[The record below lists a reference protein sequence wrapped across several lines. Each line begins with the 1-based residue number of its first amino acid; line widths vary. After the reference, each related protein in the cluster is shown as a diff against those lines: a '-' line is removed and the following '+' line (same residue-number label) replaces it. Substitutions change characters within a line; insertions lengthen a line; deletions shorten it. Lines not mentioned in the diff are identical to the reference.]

1 MSGKSNSSFTY
12 RSFQQVWDPYKI
24 DSPGRT
30 REACLRCRVKRN
42 KCDGE
47 KPCRRCLRL
56 RAECVYTRQQ
66 KEQAEALREVS
77 RLEQM
82 LDEMGIE
89 IVQLRQ
95 EKAAKAIE
103 FVEKH
108 SDMPN
113 DVVGKQK
120 DQNQSVSTVVLGST
134 QTGNDTWIIK
144 MTKKGI
150 QLQINGIRQLSEFLE
165 YMAGS
170 STIDREPKMTH
181 RPIGTRAVMFIS
193 TAQYPRWHK
202 AQIFQRNKYKPLPL
216 PLVGR
221 VNIDIAMDIEEALLN
236 IILLQTVECSAS
248 LSGKKLSERFL
259 SQDYHQQS
267 QSFIQQGQS
276 ASYTGL
282 CYAIGA
288 VNAHHVLTFHTE
300 NVERQL
306 SAHSNSS
313 TNSIRSRL
321 TEIDKTDI
329 ACALAGRYFDKARE
343 IIIDLVVELES
354 DSLCMETV
362 DALHVMC
369 WYLCSQGQHK
379 SAMFYL
385 GLAIQVAIQLN
396 FHKALRS
403 PRKPVVE
410 ITEVENAIMWN
421 VLACTDQVIASFS
434 KLPANTSVGDTYLNL
449 LGVTIRVPANMPED
463 RVQRLNECIHLAK
476 SSAISRDYIEA
487 WWADDA
493 PSPIKEQ
500 LDRFLAAFNR
510 WSAEL
515 PQNLQ
520 ISALASPSKSRASF
534 LLVVNLQLHYHMLL
548 IHLYFA
554 FLPSVHRKP
563 SSLPP
568 GFQRSIE
575 WDYSKAAIMVT
586 KLTLTYVR
594 AGGCSLPYNQYLVKC
609 EPQMRLAIAAEA
621 HMRLSN
627 SEDVELAKI
636 SRAYVARVLRIV
648 RESKEY
654 RFQQPFALA
663 YCSFLEE
670 FMARE
675 RIDAEADV
683 ILGAQDY
690 FVPIKVPGISW

>member
-66 KEQAEALREVS
+66 SEQAEALREVS
-77 RLEQM
+77 LLEQM
-82 LDEMGIE
+82 LDEMGME

-95 EKAAKAIE
+95 EKAARAIE
-103 FVEKH
+103 SVEKH
-108 SDMPN
+108 SDVPKVI
-113 DVVGKQK
+113 DAVEKQE
-120 DQNQSVSTVVLGST
+120 DQNQSVSTIVLGNT
-134 QTGNDTWIIK
+134 QAENDTWIIK
-144 MTKKGI
+144 MTKRGI

-170 STIDREPKMTH
+170 STIDREPKPTH
-181 RPIGTRAVMFIS
+181 RPIGTQTMMLIS
-193 TAQYPRWHK
+193 TTQYPRWHK
-202 AQIFQRNKYKPLPL
+202 AQIFQRNKYPP
-216 PLVGR
+216 PPPPVGR

-248 LSGKKLSERFL
+248 LPGKKLSERFL
-259 SQDYHQQS
+259 SHNYHQQS
-267 QSFIQQGQS
+267 QSFIQRRQS
-276 ASYTGL
+276 AGYTGL

-300 NVERQL
+300 NVEQQL
-306 SAHSNSS
+306 SNSS

-321 TEIDKTDI
+321 IEIDKTDI
-329 ACALAGRYFDKARE
+329 ACALAGRYFEKACE
-343 IIIDLVVELES
+343 VIIDLVVELES

-369 WYLCSQGQHK
+369 WYLCSQGRYKH
-379 SAMFYL
+379 AMFYL

-403 PRKPVVE
+403 PRKSVVE

-421 VLACTDQVIASFS
+421 VLASTDQVIASFS
-434 KLPANTSVGDTYLNL
+434 KLPAHTSVGDTYLNL
-449 LGVTIRVPANMPED
+449 LNVTIRVPANMPED
-463 RVQRLNECIHLAK
+463 RVQRLNEYIHLAK

-493 PSPIKEQ
+493 PSPTKEQ
-500 LDRFLAAFNR
+500 LDRFLAAFDR
-510 WSAEL
+510 WNAEL
-515 PQNLQ
+515 PQNLR
-520 ISALASPSKSRASF
+520 ISALTSPSKSRASF
-534 LLVVNLQLHYHMLL
+534 LLVVNLQLHHHMLL

-554 FLPSVHRKP
+554 FLPSIHRKP
-563 SSLPP
+563 SSFPP
-568 GFQRSIE
+568 GFQRSVE
-575 WDYSKAAIMVT
+575 WAYSKAAIMVT

-594 AGGCSLPYNQYLVKC
+594 AGGCSLPYSQYLVKC

-627 SEDVELAKI
+627 SEDAELAKI
-636 SRAYVARVLRIV
+636 SRAYVARVLKMV

-654 RFQQPFALA
+654 LIQQPFALA

-683 ILGAQDY
+683 ILGAQDH